1 MNPPTTRPLLAM
13 SRHVRLWLTAV
24 FVSAAIVVVGGAVV
38 PQAATA
44 APSLC
49 PLLHVFA
56 LQGTTESSVKA
67 DPKIDSGML
76 SQVLI
81 PVDNALESNKKLI
94 DRDYVPYPASFGG
107 RPGDKDSATY
117 TQSVETG
124 MANTKKLITQTHSSC
139 PATRVAILGYSQ
151 GAHVAHN
158 ILADIGAGKGPIPAD
173 MLAAGA
179 LFSDPVRQQ
188 DAALFPGAPN
198 QISPAAVPGTTGA
211 SVTKVVA
218 DPQVPSTGGGIA
230 PVQPGETDT
239 QGFGEVS
246 GRVTSF
252 CQTGD
257 LACSAG
263 DAPVVKLATNISGQL
278 HLDQQDPQQTLIDVA
293 TALGGTAIRSAATIV
308 NDDIQSSDGTT
319 AGLQYTPQKS
329 LLSRVADGSDPQGSA
344 DVVGAL
350 VKVGTIAFNTGIA
363 IAKKVITPGN
373 IAELA
378 SVGLANP
385 AAALALF
392 GQKLGSAALEML
404 PPIGVDQIQNIVFNE
419 ISQDITDNKSLV
431 NMATD
436 VRYWNTVRLH
446 GSYGTTPV
454 TPTGKA
460 PTGFVAQ
467 WLESAVKDLAD
478 NASGG
483 AAASP
488 STTTTTSSSSTSSTD
503 LPTTTTDLE
512 SAVVGASTTE
522 TEATSTPTTTTTTS
536 GQ

>member
-1 MNPPTTRPLLAM
+1 MNLPPTLRLRAP
-13 SRHVRLWLTAV
+13 RRRVRLGLTAV
-24 FVSAAIVVVGGAVV
+24 SVSAAIITAGAVV
-38 PQAATA
+38 PQTASAA
-44 APSLC
+44 SSC

-56 LQGTTESSVKA
+56 LQGTTESSTTTNSKV
-67 DPKIDSGML
+67 DSGML

-81 PVDNALESNKKLI
+81 PVDNALRSNKTLI

-107 RPGDKDSATY
+107 RAGDKSTDTY

-124 MANTKKLITQTHSSC
+124 IANTNKLISSVHSSC
-139 PATRVAILGYSQ
+139 PSTRVAIMGYSQ

-158 ILADIGAGKGPIPAD
+158 VIANIGAGKGPIPAD
-173 MLAAGA
+173 MFAAGA

-188 DAALFPGAPN
+188 GASLFPGAPN

-211 SVTKVVA
+211 AVTKVAA
-218 DPQVPSTGGGIA
+218 DAQVPSTGGGIA

-239 QGFGEVS
+239 QGFGGVS

-257 LACSAG
+257 LACSAS
-263 DAPVVKLATNISGQL
+263 DSPVVKLATNISGQL

-293 TALGGTAIRSAATIV
+293 LALGGTAIRSTATIV
-308 NDDIQSSDGTT
+308 NDDVQTGDGTT
-319 AGLQYTPQKS
+319 AGLQYTPQKT

-344 DVVGAL
+344 DVVGAM
-350 VKVGTIAFNTGIA
+350 VKVGTIAFNTGVA
-363 IAKKVITPGN
+363 IAKKIITPGN

-378 SVGLANP
+378 TVGLANP
-385 AAALALF
+385 AAALILF

-404 PPIGVDQIQNIVFNE
+404 PPIGVDQIQSIFFNE

-446 GSYGTTPV
+446 GSYASTPV

-478 NASGG
+478 NTSLGG
-483 AAASP
+483 STDSP
-488 STTTTTSSSSTSSTD
+488 STTDTTTTTTSSTALPASSPD
-503 LPTTTTDLE
+503 LAPA
-512 SAVVGASTTE
+512 SIGNGADDPRT
-522 TEATSTPTTTTTTS
+522 TSTPVTTTTTTS